1 MLSCHNTDMLTGTLT
16 VIIRRNEM
24 VTEIGKEKGI
34 ANTEREVVKT
44 GKILE
49 SFKNKLFKKMS
60 WKPCA
65 FEVSI
70 LVEGKVYCLTVL

>member
-1 MLSCHNTDMLTGTLT
+1 MLTGTLI
-16 VIIRRNEM
+16 VIIRLNEM

-49 SFKNKLFKKMS
+49 TFKN
-60 WKPCA
+60 
-65 FEVSI
+65 
-70 LVEGKVYCLTVL
+70 Y